1 MSDLSEISKLVN
13 SYAIL
18 LDAGDV
24 GAVSSL
30 FEHADWRSEG
40 GPVLHGSDQ
49 VRPVYEQLIAQVS
62 GTRTKHLLTNLT
74 VDVETDATTATAH
87 CYWTV
92 LQTVPPDNGINI
104 LLSGQYFDHLEKAD
118 GTWRF
123 SERLITVDLGL
134 DGGDQSD

>member
-1 MSDLSEISKLVN
+1 MSDLGEISKLVN
-13 SYAIL
+13 SYAVL

-24 GAVSSL
+24 NAVSSL

-40 GPVLHGSDQ
+40 GPVLRGTDQ

-62 GTRTKHLLTNLT
+62 GTQTKHLLTNLT
-74 VDVETDATTATAH
+74 VDVEADATTATAH

-92 LQTVPPDNGINI
+92 LQTMPPGNGINI
-104 LLSGQYFDHLEKAD
+104 LLSGQYFDNLEKVD

-123 SERLITVDLGL
+123 SERLITVDL
-134 DGGDQSD
+134 